1 MFMVLYFLNLREL
14 LEVFPDAKVILT
26 VRDPEGWYRS
36 VKETIFQG
44 NKDALNFP
52 INIMSAVTG
61 SSKLFNLV
69 HRCNRKDENRF
80 HEGIFFLDKHHCIS
94 IIVFNK
100 IKKLLQSLPLLQ
112 LLLNF

>member
-1 MFMVLYFLNLREL
+1 MVLYFLNLREL

-44 NKDALNFP
+44 NKEALSFP

-61 SSKLFNLV
+61 SSKLFDLV
-69 HRCNRKDENRF
+69 YRCNRKNENRF
-80 HEGIFFLDKHHCIS
+80 HEGTY
-94 IIVFNK
+94 
-100 IKKLLQSLPLLQ
+100 IKKLITHCFD
-112 LLLNF
+112 NIR